1 MKDDNSIGEIIFLVI
16 LVVFLVAFLSL
27 SGKQSI
33 ENKMATHTTFKV
45 QGVEYNCKDVAAV
58 DYYSK
63 TYGDDYAIIIMKD
76 NTRIEVPAYN
86 IIYK

>member
-1 MKDDNSIGEIIFLVI
+1 MKDNNSAGGIIFLII
-16 LVVFLVAFLSL
+16 LIVLLFALSSL

-45 QGVEYNCKDVAAV
+45 QGVEYNCKDVVAV

-63 TYGDDYAIIIMKD
+63 TYEDDYAIIIMKD